1 MQRKI
6 RNCFHW
12 GREVPATVELPHI
25 ICRPFRPATE
35 ATRVQSQTPTRRE
48 ILLPKKVTRKILPN
62 RVIPPTLNRTRRT
75 LVFLRV
81 EGSSESDLVVFRRRP
96 WLGMCPSNGSDRRGA
111 QDAAGTAAKRCARA
125 SRAAAHR
132 HRDEALVVDKAGPVP
147 ALGREKRKFD
157 QLIGSHRAS
166 NSGFN
171 GLYVQ
176 APGTG

>member
-1 MQRKI
+1 MFSFGYFAPVSVR
-6 RNCFHW
+6 
-12 GREVPATVELPHI
+12 
-25 ICRPFRPATE
+25 
-35 ATRVQSQTPTRRE
+35 
-48 ILLPKKVTRKILPN
+48 
-62 RVIPPTLNRTRRT
+62 
-75 LVFLRV
+75 
-81 EGSSESDLVVFRRRP
+81 
-96 WLGMCPSNGSDRRGA
+96 
-111 QDAAGTAAKRCARA
+111 AG